1 MDTLTISG
9 MSAYPLRACPTS
21 PPHSRPQAQGS
32 VVRCCDRAERRLG
45 YQCTGAQLRVS
56 FTGATCRL
64 PARLRNCASPSRQGR
79 SGLEPAVQPDGQGRR
94 CRRADPRPPVLV
106 PSGPAACLTRTG
118 RLWPVFTPPA
128 IPGGGRWTCEGTLGR
143 LYLKRADQGPERGG
157 RQTVRPRAAPP
168 SQSATSP
175 IGTANPPNS
184 ACLQR
189 PRARPRT
196 ACRPGQVFGGSARC
210 RKRPQSAPLRLD
222 DTNTLARCTDR
233 VICQT
238 AASTKLIPITGLERR
253 YLEDT
258 ETT

>member
-94 CRRADPRPPVLV
+94 CRRADPRPA
-106 PSGPAACLTRTG
+106 GARTFWSCCVSYEN
-118 RLWPVFTPPA
+118 WPVMAGFTPPA
-128 IPGGGRWTCEGTLGR
+128 MPGGGRWTCEGTLGR
-143 LYLKRADQGPERGG
+143 LSLKRADQGPERGG

-168 SQSATSP
+168 SQSATRP

-184 ACLQR
+184 ACPQR

-196 ACRPGQVFGGSARC
+196 ACRPGPVFGGSARC

-258 ETT
+258 ATT